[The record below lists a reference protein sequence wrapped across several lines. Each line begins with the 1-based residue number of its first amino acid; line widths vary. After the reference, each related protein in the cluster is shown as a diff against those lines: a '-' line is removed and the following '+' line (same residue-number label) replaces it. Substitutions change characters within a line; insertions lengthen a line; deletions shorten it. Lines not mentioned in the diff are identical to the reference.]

1 MKASVKRLLAVV
13 EAEKEVR
20 SFLLVE
26 QNHDLCEIHEPPNK
40 NYENGIYRFRGFG
53 SPRRRLTLLS
63 LSFHQTGNIEY
74 KRQVSPSASPSRYVS
89 LSTQMSFR
97 LDEGQGQCVYR
108 IGVED
113 DGCHS
118 LLSYQDVAESCRVLE
133 LIARSLNAL
142 VVERKMIQNE
152 VKRAIDGTHE
162 LTGSEPLV
170 VLEPPMLGDA
180 NGPRLEPP
188 QETKDDGLL
197 DKESGFTRAEL
208 TIHRVETHLL
218 DPPQLASNQAG
229 AEDSKGDQPASS
241 ADASSADGHSKENLS
256 VSETLSS
263 RNIRVAVVGN
273 VDAGKSTLIG
283 SLTTSMLDDGRG
295 KCRTSIMKHRHEIET
310 GRTSTS
316 TTHLMGFRSTG
327 EPIAGK
333 DQIRTNKRKGED
345 EIARESYRVITL
357 MDLAGHE
364 KYLKTT

>member
-1 MKASVKRLLAVV
+1 VASSYL
-13 EAEKEVR
+13 
-20 SFLLVE
+20 S
-26 QNHDLCEIHEPPNK
+26 
-40 NYENGIYRFRGFG
+40 
-53 SPRRRLTLLS
+53 S

-74 KRQVSPSASPSRYVS
+74 KRQVSPSASPNRYVS

-97 LDEGQGQCVYR
+97 LDEGQGQCIYR
-108 IGVED
+108 VGVED

-152 VKRAIDGTHE
+152 VKRTLGGTHE
-162 LTGSEPLV
+162 LTGSEPVV
-170 VLEPPMLGDA
+170 VLEPPMLSDA
-180 NGPRLEPP
+180 TGPRLEPP
-188 QETKDDGLL
+188 QEMKDDGLL
-197 DKESGFTRAEL
+197 DKEGGVTRAEL
-208 TIHRVETHLL
+208 TIQRVETHLL
-218 DPPQLASNQAG
+218 DPPTLPSKQAG
-229 AEDSKGDQPASS
+229 AENSKDDQPASTTHG
-241 ADASSADGHSKENLS
+241 DTKENMS

-310 GRTSTS
+310 GRTSTA

-364 KYLKTT
+364 KYLKTTYVIPLSAPVF